1 MRVNGHDSIENA
13 WQSPVWGGFPPVSR
27 PPDSRCSQEI
37 ESQHLEY
44 HGKPDGGHTPDAKM
58 LDPGQTIKGGE
69 GPLDARTEP
78 VPIAEL
84 RRLLPARR
92 LAILTCF
99 LS

>member
-1 MRVNGHDSIENA
+1 MAISRLGRVS
-13 WQSPVWGGFPPVSR
+13 PVSR

-69 GPLDARTEP
+69 GPSTPARNRYRSRNCA
-78 VPIAEL
+78 VFS
-84 RRLLPARR
+84 RARR